1 MQDGAYRVFKR
12 LARVFIE
19 QKIKPHRSQMRRR
32 ESVPGFCKVL
42 SATLGLVVLARPRIF
57 SDTGKFFRGVSLH
70 GTHSTIENT
79 NKKRMG
85 K

>member
-1 MQDGAYRVFKR
+1 M
-12 LARVFIE
+12 
-19 QKIKPHRSQMRRR
+19 
-32 ESVPGFCKVL
+32 PGFCKVL

-79 NKKRMG
+79 NKKCLG